1 MLNNEKGLTLIEIII
16 VLCIIGIVAAMVIP
30 NILGVK
36 KKSYHPSNR
45 EIVRI
50 TDEVAQLETAPAK
63 VTLIAEI
70 DGYKLYTVK
79 TFSGEMHILIPPKY
93 IQDVAKIVE

>member
-1 MLNNEKGLTLIEIII
+1 MLNNKKGLTLIEILI
-16 VLCIIGIVAAMVIP
+16 VFCIIGIVAAMVIP

-45 EIVRI
+45 EII
-50 TDEVAQLETAPAK
+50 QMTDEVARLDTTPAK

-70 DGYKLYTVK
+70 EGYKLYTVRN
-79 TFSGEMHILIPPKY
+79 FSGEIHILIPPKY
-93 IQDVAKIVE
+93 TQDVAKIIE